1 MRKGLSVLIIL
12 VLLLAMLPACSSGG
26 NDSQSDGSAVGWEF
40 FESCNPIG
48 DTYGNI
54 SKRFDSLEDEGT
66 FDGGVVLK
74 VDGNDRLFFG
84 FPRLSKEDIEDDVEC
99 TSVYGNMET
108 LFGVDEYINVSQMIE
123 MLDVD
128 LVQDYDG
135 LYIATKAVGSDTYM
149 IRFEI
154 NNIEDDISP
163 DTHIAI
169 FQGQQE

>member
-26 NDSQSDGSAVGWEF
+26 NASQSEGSAVGWEF
-40 FESCNPIG
+40 FESFNPIG

-84 FPRLSKEDIEDDVEC
+84 FPPSL
-99 TSVYGNMET
+99 T
-108 LFGVDEYINVSQMIE
+108 
-123 MLDVD
+123 
-128 LVQDYDG
+128 
-135 LYIATKAVGSDTYM
+135 
-149 IRFEI
+149 
-154 NNIEDDISP
+154 P
-163 DTHIAI
+163 
-169 FQGQQE
+169 